1 MLGPLLSLPKLLLGR
16 PRCGDGVGCFTSGRG
31 YSRLTFGNGTVDY
44 LLGFERNSSSLPL
57 CLLGL
62 LPGGGNLAFG
72 RCGDLR
78 DYLLRICSTLL
89 QLQGNGGINP
99 DDSDLLQVA
108 SSFDVDLL
116 VIILLYVVLL
126 EVYAV

>member
-1 MLGPLLSLPKLLLGR
+1 
-16 PRCGDGVGCFTSGRG
+16 V
-31 YSRLTFGNGTVDY
+31 RLTTCSASK
-44 LLGFERNSSSLPL
+44 ETRAACPCASWAC
-57 CLLGL
+57 CLE
-62 LPGGGNLAFG
+62 AVTSRSAG

-89 QLQGNGGINP
+89 QLQCNGGINP